1 MRDTV
6 IYGGGFHLLIFIIR
20 RIILMVPTIII
31 ISIISFIIIQ
41 APPGDYVTAY
51 IARVQASTNQ
61 LLKQEAIEALR
72 ARYGVDQ
79 PVYVQYFKWVWRIL
93 HGDLGMSMQWNQPV
107 STLIAERVPWSIL
120 LASLALVFVYAVS
133 IPIGM
138 LSATHQYS
146 IRDYIFTFIG
156 FIGLALPNFLLALVF
171 LWLYFV
177 YTGNAALGLFS
188 PEFQNATWLPKLVD
202 LLKHLWMPIIII
214 GTAGTAGTIRVMR
227 ANLLDELQK
236 PYVMMARAKGLSERK
251 VLYKYPF
258 RIAINPIISTIGW
271 ILPALISGEVLVSL
285 VLGIPTIGPL
295 FLNSLLMQDM
305 YLAGSIVFILSL
317 LTVIGTLIS
326 DILLAW
332 VDPRI
337 RESI

>member
-1 MRDTV
+1 M
-6 IYGGGFHLLIFIIR
+6 LKFIIR
-20 RIILMVPTIII
+20 RLVLMIPTIIVV
-31 ISIISFIIIQ
+31 SIVSFIVIQ

-51 IARVQASTNQ
+51 VAQLEARGEIIG
-61 LLKQEAIEALR
+61 QEIIEALKV
-72 ARYGVDQ
+72 RYGINQ
-79 PVYVQYFKWVWRIL
+79 SLYVMYLKWMWNIL

-107 STLIAERVPWSIL
+107 STLIAQRLPWSIL
-120 LASLALVFVYAVS
+120 LASIGFLFVYAIG

-146 IRDYIFTFIG
+146 IRDYTFTFIG
-156 FIGLALPNFLLALVF
+156 FIGLAIPNFLFALVF
-171 LWLYFV
+171 LWIYFV
-177 YTGNAALGLFS
+177 STGNAALGLFS
-188 PEFQNATWLPKLVD
+188 VEFQTAVWSFAKFVD
-202 LLKHLWMPIIII
+202 LLKHLWIPSIIV
-214 GTAGTAGTIRVMR
+214 GTAGTAGLIRAMR

-236 PYVMMARAKGLSERK
+236 PYVMVARAKGLSETK
-251 VLYKYPF
+251 LLYKYPF

-271 ILPALISGEVLVSL
+271 TLPSLIDGELLTSI
-285 VLGIPTIGPL
+285 VLGIPTIAPI
-295 FLNSLLMQDM
+295 FLSSLLMQDT
-305 YLAGSIVFILSL
+305 YLAGSVVFILSM